1 MNKEDKKIIL
11 LIQKLK
17 EQIKKN
23 FGKRCKEVYINCPSC
38 TAFRLFDYLLWY
50 ENEFE

>member
-1 MNKEDKKIIL
+1 MNNQDKKTLL

-17 EQIKKN
+17 EQIKKD
-23 FGKRCKEVYINCPSC
+23 FGKRCKETYIGCPSC
-38 TAFRLFDYLLWY
+38 TAYRLLDYLLWY